1 VTDSN
6 FVEQLKKYRLLLPP
20 MAGYTDYAYRR
31 ILALFDPPFICT
43 EMLSPHAI
51 LQENP
56 RTMGMLQKIDGNHL
70 CGAQLVGM
78 EPKAMGDAARS
89 VENLGY
95 DYIDIN
101 MGCTV
106 KTVTG
111 TGAGVSLMKDEAK
124 AVKLASTIVE
134 AVNIPVTCKIRL
146 GPSKGNRN
154 AVSLSKGLEDTGI
167 TAITVHGR
175 TGERKFGLP
184 VNYEGIREVGNA
196 CNIPV
201 IANGGIYTGSDA
213 IDMFQKT
220 GADAVMPGRGL
231 IGNPW
236 LVREILSVSN
246 GVSYTTPKLEERKR
260 ICLLHVRYLCEFYG
274 DPKGVI
280 MMKRILPKYFSG
292 CRYLNTMKVEVFSAK
307 EQKELEDLLD
317 NIYENESGMT
327 YSA

>member
-6 FVEQLKKYRLLLPP
+6 FVNQLADYRLLLPP
-20 MAGYTDYAYRR
+20 MAGYTDFPYRR
-31 ILALFDPPFICT
+31 ILAMFDPPFICT

-51 LQENP
+51 LQGNP
-56 RTMGMLQKIDGNHL
+56 RTMDMLQKTEGNHL
-70 CGAQLVGM
+70 CGAQLVG
-78 EPKAMGDAARS
+78 EELEAMRDAARF

-111 TGAGVSLMKDEAK
+111 TGAGVSLMKDEEK
-124 AVKLASTIVE
+124 AVKLVSNVLG

-146 GPSKGNRN
+146 GPSKGKRN
-154 AVSLSKGLEDTGI
+154 AVPLSVGLEDAGVS
-167 TAITVHGR
+167 AITIHGR

-184 VNYEGIREVGNA
+184 VDYDGIREVVNA

-201 IANGGIYTGSDA
+201 IANGGIYTGSA
-213 IDMFQKT
+213 AVDMLRLT
-220 GADAVMPGRGL
+220 DADAVMPGRGL

-236 LVREILSVSN
+236 LVPEIISALKGGQEVN
-246 GVSYTTPKLEERKR
+246 PNVEERKR
-260 ICLLHVRYLCEFYG
+260 ISLLHLRYLCEFY
-274 DPKGVI
+274 DEPKGVI

-292 CRYLNTMKVEVFSAK
+292 CRYLNTMKVSVFTAR
-307 EQKELEDLLD
+307 ELGELEGLLD
-317 NIYENESGMT
+317 NIHEDESGMVYT
-327 YSA
+327 V

>member
-1 VTDSN
+1 MNDSN
-6 FVEQLKKYRLLLPP
+6 FVKQLKEYKLLLPP
-20 MAGYTDYAYRR
+20 MAGYTDYPYRR

-56 RTMGMLQKIDGNHL
+56 RTMGMLQKIEGNHL
-70 CGAQLVGM
+70 CGAQLVG
-78 EPKAMGDAARS
+78 EELKAMGDAACF
-89 VENLGY
+89 VEGLGY
-95 DYIDIN
+95 EYIDIN

-106 KTVTG
+106 KTITG

-124 AVKLASTIVE
+124 AVKLALTIVE

-154 AVSLSKGLEDTGI
+154 AVSLSRRLEDVGV

-184 VNYEGIREVGNA
+184 VNYEEIREVVDA
-196 CNIPV
+196 CNIPL

-213 IDMFQKT
+213 IDMFQRT

-236 LVREILSVSN
+236 LVKEILSVSN
-246 GVSYTTPKLEERKR
+246 GVHYTTPGLEERKR

-274 DPKGVI
+274 EPKGVI

-292 CRYLNTMKVEVFSAK
+292 CRYLKSMKVEVFSAK
-307 EQKELEDLLD
+307 EQEEFERLLD
-317 NIYENESGMT
+317 NIYEDESGMI